1 MNTGR
6 VIRHVLVM
14 AWALFILSCGQSP
27 VENARNFIGNRA
39 PVIDTITDDLPDG
52 LEITNGMNVLIS
64 LTAHDPDGDP
74 ITYRFETDYGSFSA
88 QTDTGNG
95 CTINLFTNN
104 ILGSIPAI
112 VTVTAKDISGASSS
126 INYSIGNGQTGP
138 GITIDSLSTPVTG
151 CTDLISAGGS
161 LEIQFQ
167 ISSKGGYKVEVLNNV
182 GSIVSGDTEWYYYNS
197 PGTVV
202 TKTVYGPTYAGTTP
216 YYCNGEGNY
225 TVRITAKDL
234 QDQEST
240 SDTPLGVDATPP
252 MVNAG
257 TDRNSAGS
265 ITQNGSVTDTDG
277 NGIRSILWEK
287 DSGTGTVNFGSVS
300 SSTTSISASAEGVY
314 VIRLT
319 ATDRVG
325 NSASDTMIYN
335 LDIAAPT
342 VNITSPSNGNTVYNA
357 VKVSAYASD
366 SVSGVSKVEFY
377 IDGAYRGDGSY
388 NPISGYYEYSWNT
401 TGYANGSHSI
411 KAVAYDMLGHTGIDD
426 DTSAVINN
434 FGTKLL
440 GTATSDFGYAVA
452 TDAAGNIYVTGAVT
466 ASLDGEYFYGGS
478 DMFVAK
484 YDPNGVW
491 KWTRQLGST
500 GNDHGEGIAVDSG
513 GNVYVTGR
521 TSGSFDENQYYL
533 GTDWFVVKYNSDGV
547 KQWSKQRGQSGGG
560 GVGDAGNAIAV
571 SDSGYVYATGYTN
584 DTDIIIIRL
593 ASDTGNYNW
602 VTIPSAALSSGKG
615 VAVDSDSNVYITGNT
630 GINLNTK
637 AVLGYYDAF
646 IIKYNSDLS
655 IQQWV
660 QQFGTGSND
669 YGNSIAVSGDY
680 LYVTGYTGGSI
691 FESSQGGN
699 DIFITKREKF
709 TGSSQWIHQYGTSG
723 SDIGRAVTVHN
734 DKVYI
739 TGDTS
744 GHLDGHTNS
753 GGADIFIT
761 QYSSDGNRLWT
772 RVNGTGS
779 SDKGYGV
786 SCFGNFEFLTGFTDG
801 NLGGTL
807 SNGSIDI
814 FLIRYDSSGEQN

>member
-1 MNTGR
+1 MMPSW
-6 VIRHVLVM
+6 IRIISGMLFFVWAVL
-14 AWALFILSCGQSP
+14 ISCGQSP

-88 QTDTGNG
+88 QTDMGNG

-104 ILGSIPAI
+104 ILGGIPAI
-112 VTVTAKDISGASSS
+112 VTVTARDISGASSS

-182 GSIVSGDTEWYYYNS
+182 GSIVSGDAEWYYYNS

-240 SDTPLGVDATPP
+240 SDTPLGVDTTPP
-252 MVNAG
+252 IVNAG
-257 TDRNSAGS
+257 TDQNSAGS
-265 ITQNGSVTDTDG
+265 ITQNGSVADTDG
-277 NGIRSILWEK
+277 NGIRYILWEK
-287 DSGTGTVNFGSVS
+287 DSGTGTVNFGSANS
-300 SSTTSISASAEGVY
+300 SSTSISASAEGVY
-314 VIRLT
+314 IIRLT

-335 LDIAAPT
+335 LDIAAPM
-342 VNITSPSNGNTVYNA
+342 VNITSPSNGTTVYNA
-357 VKVSAYASD
+357 VKVSAYAFD

-411 KAVAYDMLGHTGIDD
+411 KAVAYDMLGHTGTDD

-440 GTATSDFGYAVA
+440 GTAVSDFGFAVA
-452 TDAAGNIYVTGAVT
+452 TDTAGNIYITGST
-466 ASLDGEYFYGGS
+466 IDSLDGQPFYGGS

-491 KWTRQLGST
+491 KWTRQLGSS
-500 GNDHGEGIAVDSG
+500 GNDLGHGIALDDWD
-513 GNVYVTGR
+513 NVYITGK
-521 TSGSFDENQYYL
+521 TNGSFDGQIHR
-533 GTDWFVVKYNSDGV
+533 GGDDFFIVKYDCNGT
-547 KQWSKQRGQSGGG
+547 KQWSYQNGSSSN
-560 GVGDAGNAIAV
+560 DTANAIAI
-571 SDSGYVYATGYTN
+571 DNTNYLYITGYELGSNIFLKKFT
-584 DTDIIIIRL
+584 T
-593 ASDTGNYNW
+593 AGGMQKS
-602 VTIPSAALSSGKG
+602 VSIPSA
-615 VAVDSDSNVYITGNT
+615 VADGGLAIAADDDCNVYITGNT
-630 GINLNTK
+630 GIQ
-637 AVLGYYDAF
+637 LGSQPHMGIEDIF
-646 IIKYNSDLS
+646 IIKYDTNLNQKW
-655 IQQWV
+655 I
-660 QQFGTGSND
+660 QQFGTASNERGLGITVD
-669 YGNSIAVSGDY
+669 GEF
-680 LYVTGYTGGSI
+680 LYVTGYTGGSL
-691 FESSQGGN
+691 FSTSQGGN
-699 DIFITKREKF
+699 DIFISKHERASGTY
-709 TGSSQWIHQYGTSG
+709 QWTRQYGTSA
-723 SDIGRAVTVHN
+723 SEIGRGIAVYN
-734 DKVYI
+734 GRVYI

-744 GHLDGHTNS
+744 GHLDGQTNS
-753 GGADIFIT
+753 GIADIFIT

-772 RVNGTGS
+772 RLIGTTN

-786 SCFGNFEFLTGFTDG
+786 SCVGGYEYLTGFT
-801 NLGGTL
+801 GGDL
-807 SNGSIDI
+807 NGVTNSGSTDI
-814 FLIRYDSSGEQN
+814 FLIRYDSTGVQN